1 MTDELIEALPRT
13 SDAAYEL
20 KQKFEQ
26 TERPEAVEIINEI
39 IGGLNNG

>member
-1 MTDELIEALPRT
+1 MID
-13 SDAAYEL
+13 YEL